1 MKVTPAILKQEF
13 MGLTAKVVKSKNSF
27 YEGINGK
34 VIDETKNTLTILH
47 GGKKKV
53 IVKEISLFHFTLPDG
68 TVIEVDG
75 KSIVGRPE
83 DRLKKRIR
91 RLW

>member
-13 MGLTAKVVKSKNSF
+13 IGLAAKVVRSRNSF

-47 GGKKKV
+47 RGKKKV